1 MKNKAYDL
9 VLIALFVALMAICA
23 WITIPAA
30 VPFTMQTFGV
40 FLALLLLGGKRG
52 AICMAV
58 YLLLGAVG
66 VPVFS
71 GFRGGVSALVG
82 STGGY
87 LVGFIVSA
95 LLMWALTGFARRNRW
110 TLAVALA
117 VSLLACYAFGTV
129 WFVVVS
135 VRAGKAM
142 TFGTALSFCVLP
154 YILPDAA
161 KIWLAYFLSKRLKRF
176 VKAEGGDEGFLGAEP
191 SFW

>member
-95 LLMWALTGFARRNRW
+95 LLMWALTGFARRKRW

-176 VKAEGGDEGFLGAEP
+176 VKA
-191 SFW
+191 

>member
-66 VPVFS
+66 VPGFS

-82 STGGY
+82 STGGS
-87 LVGFIVSA
+87 LGGFIVSA

-176 VKAEGGDEGFLGAEP
+176 VKA
-191 SFW
+191 

>member
-52 AICMAV
+52 TICMAV

-66 VPVFS
+66 LPVFS
-71 GFRGGVSALVG
+71 GFRGGVGALVG

-176 VKAEGGDEGFLGAEP
+176 VKA
-191 SFW
+191 

>member
-71 GFRGGVSALVG
+71 GFRGGVSALVV

-110 TLAVALA
+110 TLAVALG

-176 VKAEGGDEGFLGAEP
+176 VKA
-191 SFW
+191 

>member
-110 TLAVALA
+110 TLAIALA

-176 VKAEGGDEGFLGAEP
+176 VKA
-191 SFW
+191 

>member
-154 YILPDAA
+154 YILPDAP

-176 VKAEGGDEGFLGAEP
+176 VKA
-191 SFW
+191 

>member
-71 GFRGGVSALVG
+71 GFRGGGSALVG

-176 VKAEGGDEGFLGAEP
+176 VKA
-191 SFW
+191 

>member
-161 KIWLAYFLSKRLKRF
+161 KIWLAYFLSKRLKWF
-176 VKAEGGDEGFLGAEP
+176 VKA
-191 SFW
+191 

>member
-9 VLIALFVALMAICA
+9 VLIALVVALMAMCA

-30 VPFTMQTFGV
+30 VPITMQTFGV

-176 VKAEGGDEGFLGAEP
+176 VKA
-191 SFW
+191 

>member
-9 VLIALFVALMAICA
+9 VLIELFVALMAICA

-176 VKAEGGDEGFLGAEP
+176 VKA
-191 SFW
+191 

>member
-30 VPFTMQTFGV
+30 IPFTMQTFGV

-52 AICMAV
+52 ASCMAV

-176 VKAEGGDEGFLGAEP
+176 VKA
-191 SFW
+191 

>member
-40 FLALLLLGGKRG
+40 FLALQLLGGKRG

-176 VKAEGGDEGFLGAEP
+176 VKA
-191 SFW
+191 

>member
-9 VLIALFVALMAICA
+9 VVIALFVALMAICA

-161 KIWLAYFLSKRLKRF
+161 KIWLAYFLSKRLRRF
-176 VKAEGGDEGFLGAEP
+176 VKA
-191 SFW
+191 

>member
-161 KIWLAYFLSKRLKRF
+161 KLWLAYFLSKRLKRF
-176 VKAEGGDEGFLGAEP
+176 VKA
-191 SFW
+191 

>member
-95 LLMWALTGFARRNRW
+95 LLMWALTGFAHRNRW

-176 VKAEGGDEGFLGAEP
+176 VKA
-191 SFW
+191 

>member
-66 VPVFS
+66 LPVFS
-71 GFRGGVSALVG
+71 GFRGGVGALVG

-95 LLMWALTGFARRNRW
+95 LLMWALSGFARKRRW
-110 TLAVALA
+110 TLAASMAL
-117 VSLLACYAFGTV
+117 SLAACYAFGTA
-129 WFVVVS
+129 WFVIVS

-142 TFGTALSFCVLP
+142 TVGAALSMCVLP
-154 YILPDAA
+154 YIVPDAA
-161 KIWLAYFLSKRLKRF
+161 KLWLACVLARRLKKF
-176 VKAEGGDEGFLGAEP
+176 VK
-191 SFW
+191 

>member
-30 VPFTMQTFGV
+30 VPVTMQTFGV
-40 FLALLLLGGKRG
+40 CLALLLLGGKRG

-176 VKAEGGDEGFLGAEP
+176 VKA
-191 SFW
+191 

>member
-1 MKNKAYDL
+1 MKNKAYDM

-176 VKAEGGDEGFLGAEP
+176 VKA
-191 SFW
+191 

>member
-71 GFRGGVSALVG
+71 GFHGGVSALVG

-176 VKAEGGDEGFLGAEP
+176 VKA
-191 SFW
+191 

>member
-176 VKAEGGDEGFLGAEP
+176 VKA
-191 SFW
+191 

>member
-9 VLIALFVALMAICA
+9 VVIALFVALMAICA

-52 AICMAV
+52 AICMTV
-58 YLLLGAVG
+58 YVLLGAVG

-71 GFRGGVSALVG
+71 SFSAFLG

-95 LLMWALTGFARRNRW
+95 LLMWALTGFARRSRW
-110 TLAVALA
+110 TLAVAMA

-142 TFGTALSFCVLP
+142 TFGAALSMCVLP

-161 KIWLAYFLSKRLKRF
+161 KLWLAYFLSKRLKRF
-176 VKAEGGDEGFLGAEP
+176 VKA
-191 SFW
+191 

>member
-52 AICMAV
+52 TICMAV

-176 VKAEGGDEGFLGAEP
+176 VKA
-191 SFW
+191 